1 MASARAW
8 PRKPAAS
15 FSSAAVPRA
24 AHSSRRNPRDA
35 GQHTSTAD
43 RTSDSARP
51 GARFGRDRRLTEAQ
65 AFSRVFDRARR
76 SRDHCF
82 TVLYR
87 PNGQRAA
94 RLGLAIAKKNCRR
107 AVARN
112 RLKRIIRES
121 FRRQQAALRGLDIVV
136 MNKPGAENRRNAE
149 LFESLAAHWARLAAD
164 PASAP
169 D

>member
-8 PRKPAAS
+8 PRKPGAS
-15 FSSAAVPRA
+15 SSSAAVRRA
-24 AHSSRRNPRDA
+24 ARSSRRKA
-35 GQHTSTAD
+35 GAAGDTVPSLA
-43 RTSDSARP
+43 SDKGPLP
-51 GARFGRDRRLTEAQ
+51 GNHRFGRDRRLPDQA
-65 AFSRVFDRARR
+65 AFSRVFARARR

-87 PNGQRAA
+87 PGDHGG
-94 RLGLAIAKKNCRR
+94 RLGLAIAKKNCRK

-136 MNKPGAENRRNAE
+136 INKPGAENRSNAE
-149 LFESLAAHWARLAAD
+149 LFDSLAAHWTRLAAD
-164 PASAP
+164 AGRAQ